1 MQLIINI
8 VFLVVLAIAFLGFWG
23 LYLYLWKPKKLW
35 PAWLAYI
42 LVVAGWFCAVRY
54 YFLYQ
59 VDLYGTPWYEWLNLF
74 RTESYGVVFAIF
86 LCIPVFIILALIYA
100 LVNRIS
106 HKVPVEERT
115 GRRAFF
121 RTVGTLVPLAAMGG
135 AGYAAYEGQREIVV
149 THESF
154 GYTNLPPGLVD
165 YKIVQL
171 SDIHI
176 GPSIDLDDFD
186 EILRLALLEHPNRVV
201 ITGDLIDKIQWLPE
215 VCDRLK
221 VFAKQIPDGVDYIL
235 GNHEF
240 HHDVNK
246 IVDDIK
252 TKTPLNVLINDN
264 IQIMGGKQPVYI
276 AGVSYDNER
285 RKENREAMIDKALSG
300 IPNNAFVILLAHHP
314 EFFDEAIERNV
325 PLTLAGHTHGGQI
338 ILFGMLWVP
347 IGTPYVKGRYT
358 EKNSVCYVNNGS
370 GHWFPIRINCP
381 REITVITFFDGVA

>member
-42 LVVAGWFCAVRY
+42 LVVASWFCAVRY

-338 ILFGMLWVP
+338 ILFGMPWAP

>member
-42 LVVAGWFCAVRY
+42 LVVAGWFCTVRY

-74 RTESYGVVFAIF
+74 RTESYGIVFAIF

-106 HKVPVEERT
+106 HKVPVEERR

-121 RTVGTLVPLAAMGG
+121 RTVGILVPLAAMGG
-135 AGYAAYEGQREIVV
+135 AGYAAYEGQREIIV
-149 THESF
+149 TYESF
-154 GYTNLPPGLVD
+154 GYTNLPPGLID

-325 PLTLAGHTHGGQI
+325 PLTLSGHTHGGQI
-338 ILFGMLWVP
+338 ILFGMSWVP

>member
-42 LVVAGWFCAVRY
+42 LVVASWFYVVRY

-154 GYTNLPPGLVD
+154 GYTNLPPGLID

-215 VCDRLK
+215 VCNRLK

-285 RKENREAMIDKALSG
+285 RKENREAMIDKALSS
-300 IPNNAFVILLAHHP
+300 IPNNAFIILLAHHP

-325 PLTLAGHTHGGQI
+325 PLTLSGHTHGGQI
-338 ILFGMLWVP
+338 ILFGMSWVP

>member
-135 AGYAAYEGQREIVV
+135 AGYAAYEGQREIIV

-154 GYTNLPPGLVD
+154 GYTNLPP
-165 YKIVQL
+165 
-171 SDIHI
+171 
-176 GPSIDLDDFD
+176 
-186 EILRLALLEHPNRVV
+186 
-201 ITGDLIDKIQWLPE
+201 
-215 VCDRLK
+215 
-221 VFAKQIPDGVDYIL
+221 
-235 GNHEF
+235 
-240 HHDVNK
+240 
-246 IVDDIK
+246 
-252 TKTPLNVLINDN
+252 
-264 IQIMGGKQPVYI
+264 
-276 AGVSYDNER
+276 
-285 RKENREAMIDKALSG
+285 
-300 IPNNAFVILLAHHP
+300 
-314 EFFDEAIERNV
+314 
-325 PLTLAGHTHGGQI
+325 
-338 ILFGMLWVP
+338 
-347 IGTPYVKGRYT
+347 
-358 EKNSVCYVNNGS
+358 
-370 GHWFPIRINCP
+370 
-381 REITVITFFDGVA
+381 

>member
-42 LVVAGWFCAVRY
+42 LVVVGWFCGVRY

-86 LCIPVFIILALIYA
+86 LCIPVFIVLALIYA

-106 HKVPVEERT
+106 HKIPVEERT

-154 GYTNLPPGLVD
+154 GYTNLPPGLAD

-325 PLTLAGHTHGGQI
+325 PLTLSGHTHGGQI
-338 ILFGMLWVP
+338 ILFGMPWVP

>member
-8 VFLVVLAIAFLGFWG
+8 VFLVVLAMAFLGFWG

-74 RTESYGVVFAIF
+74 RTESYGIVFAIF
-86 LCIPVFIILALIYA
+86 LCIPVFIVLALIYA

-154 GYTNLPPGLVD
+154 GYTNLPPGLID

-325 PLTLAGHTHGGQI
+325 PLTLSGHTHGGQI
-338 ILFGMLWVP
+338 ILFGMHWVP

>member
-86 LCIPVFIILALIYA
+86 LCIPVFIVLALIYA

-154 GYTNLPPGLVD
+154 GYTNLPSGLAD

-186 EILRLALLEHPNRVV
+186 EILRLTLLEHPNRVV

-325 PLTLAGHTHGGQI
+325 PLTLSGHTHGGQI
-338 ILFGMLWVP
+338 ILFGMSWVP

>member
-42 LVVAGWFCAVRY
+42 LVVASWFCVVRY

-74 RTESYGVVFAIF
+74 RTESYGIVFAIF
-86 LCIPVFIILALIYA
+86 LCIPVFIVLALIYA

-135 AGYAAYEGQREIVV
+135 AGYAAYEGQREIIV

-154 GYTNLPPGLVD
+154 GYTNLPPGLID

-325 PLTLAGHTHGGQI
+325 PLTLSGHTHGGQI
-338 ILFGMLWVP
+338 ILFGMSWVP

>member
-135 AGYAAYEGQREIVV
+135 AGYASYEGQREIVV

-154 GYTNLPPGLVD
+154 GYTNLPSGLAD

-285 RKENREAMIDKALSG
+285 RKENREAMSD
-300 IPNNAFVILLAHHP
+300 
-314 EFFDEAIERNV
+314 
-325 PLTLAGHTHGGQI
+325 
-338 ILFGMLWVP
+338 
-347 IGTPYVKGRYT
+347 
-358 EKNSVCYVNNGS
+358 
-370 GHWFPIRINCP
+370 
-381 REITVITFFDGVA
+381 

>member
-42 LVVAGWFCAVRY
+42 LVVTGWSCAVRY

-106 HKVPVEERT
+106 HKVPIEERT

-154 GYTNLPPGLVD
+154 GYTNLPSGLAD

-215 VCDRLK
+215 VCNRLK

-325 PLTLAGHTHGGQI
+325 PLTLSGHTHGGQI
-338 ILFGMLWVP
+338 ILFGMTWVP